1 MNRPFTAMC
10 LTRRQLVAGT
20 PFALAHTSVRDER
33 DPAPAMIDIFALL
46 LVHGLL
52 FVALFRLM
60 LDDTLDIDP
69 DVAGDEPPATPV
81 PRGKVRKP

>member
-1 MNRPFTAMC
+1 
-10 LTRRQLVAGT
+10 
-20 PFALAHTSVRDER
+20 
-33 DPAPAMIDIFALL
+33 MIDIFALL

-60 LDDTLDIDP
+60 FDDTLDADP
-69 DVAGDEPPATPV
+69 DIAGEEQPATPT